1 MDLHGGNIYR
11 LKREGKGELLDYSS
25 NINPLGVPESF
36 KRAII
41 ENFDILEKY
50 PDPDYVELREN
61 IGRYNKVDVKNIIAG
76 NGATEILFLYM
87 KAMKPKK
94 TLIISPSFAEYKR
107 ALDSVGSEI
116 IHYPLLE
123 ENNYNLDIESFLKEV
138 PKCDLVVICN
148 PNNPTG
154 SFISLENIKKIND
167 VLSEKGIKLF
177 IDEAF
182 IEFIRGWEDMTSVL
196 LEDKNIFVM
205 RALTKFFAVPG
216 VRLGYG
222 ITYDEEIMK
231 KMEKYKEPW
240 SVNSFADIAGKIMLW
255 DKEYI
260 EATENWI
267 EEEKKW
273 FYGESCKIENIKTFK
288 TNVNFILVKLL
299 KKNSSVVRDEMIEKG
314 VVVRDASNF
323 MFLNEQYIRL
333 AIKNRENNIKV
344 LQALKEV
351 MA

>member
-36 KRAII
+36 KKAII

-273 FYGESCKIENIKTFK
+273 FYEESCKIENIKTFK

-299 KKNSSVVRDEMIEKG
+299 KKNSSVVRDEMINKG

>member
-1 MDLHGGNIYR
+1 M
-11 LKREGKGELLDYSS
+11 
-25 NINPLGVPESF
+25 
-36 KRAII
+36 
-41 ENFDILEKY
+41 EN
-50 PDPDYVELREN
+50 
-61 IGRYNKVDVKNIIAG
+61 
-76 NGATEILFLYM
+76 
-87 KAMKPKK
+87 
-94 TLIISPSFAEYKR
+94 
-107 ALDSVGSEI
+107 
-116 IHYPLLE
+116 
-123 ENNYNLDIESFLKEV
+123 FLKEV
-138 PKCDLVVICN
+138 PQCDLVVICN

-154 SFISLENIKKIND
+154 TFISLENIKRINSI
-167 VLSEKGIKLF
+167 LSAKKIKLF

-182 IEFIRGWEDMTSVL
+182 IEFIKGWEDMTSVL
-196 LEDKNIFVM
+196 LKDENIFVM

-240 SVNSFADIAGKIMLW
+240 SVNSFADIAGKVMLW
-255 DKEYI
+255 DKKYI

-273 FYGESCKIENIKTFK
+273 FYEESCKIENIKTFK

-299 KKNSSVVRDEMIEKG
+299 KKNSSAVRDEMIEKG
-314 VVVRDASNF
+314 VVIRDASNF
-323 MFLNEQYIRL
+323 IFLNNQYIRL

-351 MA
+351 MS

>member
-1 MDLHGGNIYR
+1 M
-11 LKREGKGELLDYSS
+11 
-25 NINPLGVPESF
+25 
-36 KRAII
+36 
-41 ENFDILEKY
+41 
-50 PDPDYVELREN
+50 
-61 IGRYNKVDVKNIIAG
+61 
-76 NGATEILFLYM
+76 
-87 KAMKPKK
+87 
-94 TLIISPSFAEYKR
+94 
-107 ALDSVGSEI
+107 
-116 IHYPLLE
+116 E

-138 PKCDLVVICN
+138 PQCDLVVICN

-273 FYGESCKIENIKTFK
+273 FYEESCKIENIKTFK

>member
-11 LKREGKGELLDYSS
+11 LKREGKGNLLDYSS
-25 NINPLGVPESF
+25 NINPLGVPDSF
-36 KRAII
+36 KKAII

-50 PDPDYVELREN
+50 PDPDYIELREN
-61 IGRYNKVDVKNIIAG
+61 IGRYNDIEAKNIIAG

-87 KAMKPKK
+87 KAMQPKK
-94 TLIISPSFAEYKR
+94 TLIVSPSFAEYKR
-107 ALDSVGSEI
+107 ALESVGSEI

-123 ENNYNLDIESFLKEV
+123 ENDYNLDVDNFLKEV
-138 PKCDLVVICN
+138 SQCDLVVICN

-154 SFISLENIKKIND
+154 SFISLENIKRINS
-167 VLSEKGIKLF
+167 VLSERKIKLF

-182 IEFIRGWEDMTSVL
+182 IEFIKGWEDMTSVL
-196 LEDKNIFVM
+196 LKDENIFVM

-240 SVNSFADIAGKIMLW
+240 SVNSFADIAGKVMLW
-255 DKEYI
+255 DKKYI

-273 FYGESCKIENIKTFK
+273 FYEESCKIENIKTFK

-299 KKNSSVVRDEMIEKG
+299 KKNSSAVRDEMIEKG

-323 MFLNEQYIRL
+323 KFLNNQYIRL

-351 MA
+351 MS

>member
-36 KRAII
+36 KKAII

-273 FYGESCKIENIKTFK
+273 FYEESCKIENIKTFK

-299 KKNSSVVRDEMIEKG
+299 KKNSYVVRDEMINKG